1 MSKNAKLW
9 IAWGCMYLLCTAC
22 GFINITSG
30 FLSGLFLLFSIGFF
44 VPGGM
49 LLWSGA
55 RNCDYRTVKLVR
67 LLSILSLSLTV
78 LMIILNFAT
87 ARDSA
92 AVGTAMYWILI
103 VVSTPMV
110 CSQVW
115 VIGLF
120 GWAFLLM
127 GSILKTKKK

>member
-9 IAWGCMYLLCTAC
+9 IAWGSMYLLCTAC
-22 GFINITSG
+22 GFINVTSG

-44 VPGGM
+44 IPGGM
-49 LLWSGA
+49 LLWNGIKNSEH
-55 RNCDYRTVKLVR
+55 NTVKVVR
-67 LLSILSLSLTV
+67 ILSILSLSLTV

-92 AVGTAMYWILI
+92 TVGAVMYWILI
-103 VVSTPMV
+103 LVSTPMI

-115 VIGLF
+115 VVGLF
-120 GWAFLLM
+120 GWACLLM
-127 GSILKTKKK
+127 GSIMKIK